1 MRRADLLRG
10 KNNGCSAQW
19 LTCVKFTGD
28 VLHLTHPTLF
38 PDLLAINASNNNN
51 LFKPDNSLHL
61 FEAIGIL
68 IGHSASKQSHYLS
81 IFTAPQI
88 ARINDLLPQVQNDQ
102 NDNNANV
109 TINQQLSMIIGMFA
123 HLSKGFPMKQGGVSE
138 DVCKIFKTT
147 LETSIQ
153 TLSVLP
159 NNDMIRTKLT
169 FFVHRLILLL
179 NEGILPFIPSIL
191 NLLITSA
198 TER

>member
-88 ARINDLLPQVQNDQ
+88 ARINDLLPQ
-102 NDNNANV
+102 
-109 TINQQLSMIIGMFA
+109 
-123 HLSKGFPMKQGGVSE
+123 SE